1 MRRIAILG
9 AVAMAIAIPGSAS
22 ASHGTTCDYTSTQ
35 TQLVNAGGVVVYEGS
50 GMSGQATAA
59 VGACAYAPTDLG
71 PAGSFAGGTAEVGA
85 GTPAGGPGAY
95 AIVDGDNANADA
107 LGYSDGY
114 VGVSNFETSPP
125 KGGCDTGTGT
135 NSGGCI
141 GIKPL
146 GVETPAALAPAL
158 IVACGNTSG
167 NTWDS
172 AGRDGCAVP

>member
-1 MRRIAILG
+1 MKRIAVLS
-9 AVAMAIAIPGSAS
+9 AVAMVAAIIPASAS
-22 ASHGTTCDYTSTQ
+22 AVGTTCSYTSTQ
-35 TQLVNAGGVVVYEGS
+35 TQLVSAGGVVVYEGS
-50 GMSGQATAA
+50 GMSGEATAA

-71 PAGSFAGGTAEVGA
+71 PAGSFAGGTVEVGV

-114 VGVSNFETSPP
+114 IGVSNFETSPP

-141 GIKPL
+141 GIKPA
-146 GVETPAALAPAL
+146 GIETPAALAPVL

-167 NTWDS
+167 NTWAS